1 MDWPRLHW
9 FHIACLCYTVLQLL
23 TPRHS
28 AWYYDVDDGAMVNA
42 EYGDDFT
49 DKITLFCAPL
59 VRILKASQSK
69 GVKQSLKLPQKMTRY
84 HLTHWISYGVRS
96 MVHLKSR
103 IWKLR
108 HSDYKISKKTLK
120 TRPKCIVIA
129 LLMVMV
135 TLVTSSA
142 EISSHSH
149 RPNDTHTTFGP
160 FRIFFWVYRTLVY
173 SGKI

>member
-1 MDWPRLHW
+1 MDWSRSHW
-9 FHIACLCYTVLQLL
+9 FHIACLCYTVLH
-23 TPRHS
+23 TPRHQLDIMMLMMEPWLMLS
-28 AWYYDVDDGAMVNA
+28 MVMTSLTKSHC
-42 EYGDDFT
+42 FVR
-49 DKITLFCAPL
+49 L

-142 EISSHSH
+142 KISSHSH